1 MAKRHRT
8 RPRQRHAVEAAHR
21 PATPRAEREANP
33 SVRGTHRAAR
43 TGRSGYSRAVGAP
56 SGALDRSAVLER
68 SFVVKDFRRLGMVVA
83 VALGLL
89 VAAGAIESLLL
100 GR

>member
-21 PATPRAEREANP
+21 PAAQRVEREAAP
-33 SVRGTHRAAR
+33 SARATHRP
-43 TGRSGYSRAVGAP
+43 SRAGRGGYARAAGAP
-56 SGALDRSAVLER
+56 SGALDRAAVLER

-89 VAAGAIESLLL
+89 VAAGAVESLLL